1 MRKIVSRVDTSR
13 GLLFLK
19 NRFLFLT
26 LSVFFAGHLFV
37 ALLIGKTFAFAPDER
52 SYLFAFENL
61 YAPSFRLENY
71 PGWPSTSESMVRL
84 IHLPALFLKSLGVE
98 SLYSLRILAIFYV
111 TITAALILFNLRS
124 VSIGDRLN
132 SVLLLSTPSF
142 FVFTG
147 LGLRESFLYFV
158 LVGTFISLYHVLEN
172 NSMRVMSAI
181 SLLVFSY
188 ALLKSKPYI
197 FFLFLLAFFVSM
209 LIKFI
214 LEKKIESRMIFVA
227 IILLANFI
235 LSPSTI
241 ETFTSQKHVL
251 IGQIN
256 PTVTISDDWRAPWVK
271 PKQDSQFGTA
281 SGANGSVG
289 VTQLELER
297 IESSNSSLNRILKFF
312 KLNQS
317 GKGVILEDIW
327 GVNRTLTRATL
338 DKPSL
343 VFLSS
348 FTFLLSPLPFVKY
361 DSPFLEILS
370 FELPFW
376 LLTYFL
382 LGRHFYTM
390 ARKKEFLTIWNIQ
403 LIIFSMGFVVMSA
416 LIEENL
422 GTAIR
427 HRGFLTILGL
437 LTLLKFTNS
446 AKRASL
452 K

>member
-1 MRKIVSRVDTSR
+1 MIRIVSRVDPSR
-13 GLLFLK
+13 GLIFLK
-19 NRFLFLT
+19 NRFSILT
-26 LSVFFAGHLFV
+26 LSIFFVVHLFV
-37 ALLIGKTFAFAPDER
+37 SRLIGKTFAFAPDER
-52 SYLFAFENL
+52 SYLSAFENL
-61 YAPSFRLENY
+61 YSPSFRLENY
-71 PGWPSTSESMVRL
+71 SGWPSTSGSMVRL
-84 IHLPALFLKSLGVE
+84 IHLPALILNSLGVE

-111 TITAALILFNLRS
+111 TITAGLIIFNLRS
-124 VSIGDRLN
+124 VAIGDRLI

-172 NSMRVMSAI
+172 NSVRVMSAI
-181 SLLVFSY
+181 SLQVFSY

-197 FFLFLLAFFVSM
+197 FFLFLFAFFVSM

-214 LEKKIESRMIFVA
+214 VGKKIVSRMIFVT

-241 ETFTSQKHVL
+241 ETSNSQKHALV
-251 IGQIN
+251 GQSN
-256 PTVTISDDWRAPWVK
+256 STETISCDWRAPWVK
-271 PKQDSQFGTA
+271 PKQDSQNGTV
-281 SGANGSVG
+281 SGANGSLG
-289 VTQLELER
+289 VTQLELEK
-297 IESSNSSLNRILKFF
+297 IENSNSLLNKSLKFF
-312 KLNQS
+312 KLNQR
-317 GKGVILEDIW
+317 GEGVNLEDIW
-327 GVNRTLTRATL
+327 SGNRTLTRATL
-338 DKPSL
+338 DNPCL

-348 FTFLLSPLPFVKY
+348 LTFLLSPLPFAKY

-382 LGRHFYTM
+382 LGRHFCTTI
-390 ARKKEFLTIWNIQ
+390 RRKEFLTIWNIQ
-403 LIIFSMGFVVMSA
+403 LIIFSVGFVVMSA

-427 HRGFLTILGL
+427 HRGLLTILGL
-437 LTLLKFTNS
+437 FTLLRFTNS
-446 AKRASL
+446 TKLESL